1 MPGVSI
7 DPAADTLTAAL
18 GRYDIDL
25 PEDQVEQLDRY
36 VRLLWDWNEKLNLTR
51 HLTFE
56 KFVSRDVVDTLAFS
70 QTLVESEDVLDVG
83 SGGGVP
89 GIPLAIVRPD
99 MSVSLCDSVAKK
111 ARAIEQIVHALG
123 LSIPVHAARVQDVL
137 ADHVFDTFTVRA
149 VAPLEKL
156 LTWLEPHWGAFRR
169 LLVLKGPAWIE
180 ERRIARERGLM
191 AGLQLRKVLTY
202 PLPGTTS
209 ESVLLEIKP
218 KGG

>member
-1 MPGVSI
+1 MSGVSV
-7 DPAADTLTAAL
+7 DPAADTLNAAL
-18 GRYDIDL
+18 ARYDIDL
-25 PEDQVEQLDRY
+25 PEDQVELLDRY
-36 VRLLWDWNEKLNLTR
+36 VRLLWEWNEKLNLTR

-70 QTLVESEDVLDVG
+70 QALAASEDVLDVG
-83 SGGGVP
+83 TGGGVP

-111 ARAIEQIVHALG
+111 ARAAEQIVHALG
-123 LSIPVHAARVQDVL
+123 LSVPVHAARAQDVL
-137 ADHVFDTFTVRA
+137 ADHVFDTLTARA

-180 ERRIARERGLM
+180 ERRVARERGLM
-191 AGLQLRKVLTY
+191 AGLQLRKALTY